1 MRNTITKILG
11 FILMNLVFFWFH
23 RLFFQFEPIFA
34 LGSLLIHILILIYF
48 PYKKIMIKED

>member
-1 MRNTITKILG
+1 MRNIITKILG
-11 FILMNLVFFWFH
+11 FVLMNLVLIWFH

-48 PYKKIMIKED
+48 PYKKILPKEE

>member
-1 MRNTITKILG
+1 
-11 FILMNLVFFWFH
+11 
-23 RLFFQFEPIFA
+23 LFFQFEPIFA